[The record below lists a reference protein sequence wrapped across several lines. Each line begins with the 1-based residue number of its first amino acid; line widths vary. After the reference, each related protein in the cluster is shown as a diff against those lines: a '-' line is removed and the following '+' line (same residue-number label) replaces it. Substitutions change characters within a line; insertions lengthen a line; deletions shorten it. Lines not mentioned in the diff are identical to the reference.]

1 MPPRTNRTATC
12 PFGDRKGVARWP
24 PRERFAPTDD
34 ADGVRPAGPRILET
48 CERSDARLLALRA
61 HGRQERYHRP
71 ARREVARTGIHWM
84 ARSMRARRHF
94 HEELE
99 ALELEILSLGELA
112 EGTPG
117 RAVDVLTSRDAA
129 EVDAVIAGDDPI
141 DDRYLDIERR
151 WLELLALQTPVA
163 GDLRLLSAIIHI
175 NNHLER
181 IGDMAVNIA
190 QISIA
195 TRNLPTNATILTHL
209 REMGDVVRPMI
220 RTALDAFGHRELALA
235 RQLPS
240 MDDPVDRLNREMY
253 REVAACAGDQVLL
266 EWAVRMMV
274 VSRQLERVGDHAVDI
289 GEQVAFL
296 LTGQFQE
303 FTDASHPEVGPG
315 R

>member
-1 MPPRTNRTATC
+1 M
-12 PFGDRKGVARWP
+12 
-24 PRERFAPTDD
+24 E
-34 ADGVRPAGPRILET
+34 
-48 CERSDARLLALRA
+48 
-61 HGRQERYHRP
+61 
-71 ARREVARTGIHWM
+71 
-84 ARSMRARRHF
+84 ARRHF
-94 HEELE
+94 HQELDELE
-99 ALELEILSLGELA
+99 SSVLTMGELS
-112 EGTPG
+112 E
-117 RAVDVLTSRDAA
+117 RALTRALDVLQTRDEAEAA
-129 EVDAVIAGDDPI
+129 SIVADDDEVDRQYI
-141 DDRYLDIERR
+141 DIEQR

-163 GDLRLLSAIIHI
+163 GDLRLLSAILHI

-190 QISIA
+190 KISMA

-253 REVAACAGDQVLL
+253 REVAACAGDQDLL

-296 LTGQFQE
+296 LTGQFEE
-303 FTDASHPEVGPG
+303 FSEETEADA
-315 R
+315 